1 MMQVQVFEDYDTL
14 SRYAADIFLKQ
25 IKKKSDSVL
34 GLATGGTPE
43 GFYRHLIT
51 SYKDQ
56 KLDFSRLRTFNLDEY
71 YPIKREHPQ
80 SYWTFMH
87 DHLFA
92 YVNIPTSNIH
102 LPNGETINVD
112 AECNRYEEE
121 IGANGGV
128 DIQIL
133 GIGENGH
140 IGFNEPG
147 ASFDSRT
154 RMVELTKNTIQANS
168 RYFDSEED
176 VPRHA
181 ITMGI
186 ASIMQSKKIVILA
199 AGVKKAEAVAKAI
212 QGEITEAMPASILQK
227 HPDVIFLLDK
237 EAASLLTH
245 N

>member
-1 MMQVQVFEDYDTL
+1 MMQVKVFEDYDTL
-14 SRYAADIFLKQ
+14 SRYAADIFLEQ
-25 IKKKSDSVL
+25 IEKKPDAVL

-43 GFYRHLIT
+43 GFYKHLIT
-51 SYKDQ
+51 SYQ
-56 KLDFSRLRTFNLDEY
+56 NEKLDFSTLRTFNLDEY

-80 SYWTFMH
+80 SYWTFMN
-87 DHLFA
+87 DRLFA
-92 YVNIPTSNIH
+92 YVNIPNRNIH
-102 LPNGETINVD
+102 LPNGETTNVD

-121 IGANGGV
+121 IGSIGGV

-168 RYFDSEED
+168 RYFESEED

-199 AGVKKAEAVAKAI
+199 SGVKKAEAVAKAI
-212 QGEITEAMPASILQK
+212 QGEVTEELPASILQK

-237 EAASLLTH
+237 EAASLLQS
-245 N
+245 

>member
-1 MMQVQVFEDYDTL
+1 MMQVKVFEDYDTL
-14 SRYAADIFLKQ
+14 SRYAADIFLEQ
-25 IKKKSDSVL
+25 IEKKSDSVL

-43 GFYRHLIT
+43 GFYKHLIA
-51 SYKDQ
+51 SYQDK
-56 KLDFSRLRTFNLDEY
+56 KLDFSTLRTFNLDEY

-80 SYWTFMH
+80 SYWTFMN
-87 DHLFA
+87 DCLFA
-92 YVNIPTSNIH
+92 YVNIPTKNIH
-102 LPNGETINVD
+102 LPNGETTNVD

-121 IGANGGV
+121 IGLIGGV

-168 RYFDSEED
+168 RYFDSVED

-199 AGVKKAEAVAKAI
+199 AGVKKAEAVAKAV
-212 QGEITEAMPASILQK
+212 QGEITEELPASILQK
-227 HPDVIFLLDK
+227 HPDVTFLLDK
-237 EAASLLTH
+237 EAASLLQS
-245 N
+245 